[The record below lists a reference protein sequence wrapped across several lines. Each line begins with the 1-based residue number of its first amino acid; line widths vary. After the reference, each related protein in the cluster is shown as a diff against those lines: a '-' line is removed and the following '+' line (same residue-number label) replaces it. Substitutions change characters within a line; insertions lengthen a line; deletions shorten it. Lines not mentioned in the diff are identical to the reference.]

1 MVKDYSNRKEI
12 IFQKQPPLAFY
23 EKATEKPK
31 LTSENYKWRSL
42 FWTSLIYNMSA
53 KQERHECDTSDISA
67 TRVQHKQHE
76 CDTNDATVTLVRL

>member
-31 LTSENYKWRSL
+31 LTSENYK
-42 FWTSLIYNMSA
+42 
-53 KQERHECDTSDISA
+53 
-67 TRVQHKQHE
+67 
-76 CDTNDATVTLVRL
+76 